1 MRRKIIAGLVSCVL
15 VFSLTGCGETTTTL
29 NVNVENSE
37 DLNSTELGAQAL
49 TEIGNDLWFDS
60 ATGIVYMAHGTN
72 SAYESKT
79 FCPYYA
85 PNGLPYKYDPDS
97 KTFEEIKSDEES
109 DDESNDESNNK
120 S

>member
-1 MRRKIIAGLVSCVL
+1 MRRKIIVGLVSCVL
-15 VFSLTGCGETTTTL
+15 VFSLTSCGETTTL
-29 NVNVENSE
+29 NVNVENSK
-37 DLNSTELGAQAL
+37 DLISTELGSQAL

-60 ATGIVYMAHGTN
+60 ATGIVYMSHGIN
-72 SAYESKT
+72 SVEESKT

-97 KTFEEIKSDEES
+97 KTFEEIKSNDESNDKS
-109 DDESNDESNNK
+109 DDESNDK

>member
-1 MRRKIIAGLVSCVL
+1 MRRKIIVGLVSCVL
-15 VFSLTGCGETTTTL
+15 VFSLTSCGETTTTL
-29 NVNVENSE
+29 NVNVKNSK
-37 DLNSTELGAQAL
+37 DLISTELGSQAL
-49 TEIGNDLWFDS
+49 TEIGSGLWYDA
-60 ATGIVYMAHGTN
+60 ATRIVYMAQGQN

-109 DDESNDESNNK
+109 DAESNDESDDK